1 MRTVR
6 LALRGSRALA
16 AAILAVHAA
25 AAIALAITVPGRAAI
40 AVALLVFALGV
51 AAAWDRA
58 LLRGARSARA
68 LEMGDDGALR
78 VQRASGAPLEAR
90 PGGRRHVGPWWVVL
104 PVKGWARSVVV
115 AGDMLGHE
123 EFRRLRLWALWGKV
137 PGAGPKAP
145 SA

>member
-1 MRTVR
+1 MSTVR

-16 AAILAVHAA
+16 AAILTVHAGA
-25 AAIALAITVPGRAAI
+25 ALAIAIAVPGRAA
-40 AVALLVFALGV
+40 VALAWLVFALGA

-68 LEMGDDGALR
+68 LEVGEDGALR

-90 PGGRRHVGPWWVVL
+90 PGGRRHVSPWWVVL

-115 AGDMLGHE
+115 AADMLGPE
-123 EFRRLRLWALWGKV
+123 EFRRLRLWALWGRV
-137 PGAGPKAP
+137 PGAGPRAP
-145 SA
+145 SG

>member
-1 MRTVR
+1 MSTVR

-16 AAILAVHAA
+16 AAILTVHAGA
-25 AAIALAITVPGRAAI
+25 ALAIAIAMPGRAA
-40 AVALLVFALGV
+40 VALAWLVFALGA

-68 LEMGDDGALR
+68 LEVGEDGALR

-90 PGGRRHVGPWWVVL
+90 PGGRRHVSPWWVVL

-115 AGDMLGHE
+115 AADMLGPE
-123 EFRRLRLWALWGKV
+123 EFRRLRLWALWGRV
-137 PGAGPKAP
+137 PGAGPRAP
-145 SA
+145 SG